1 MKMKNVFVFE
11 VTEEEKEVLNKA
23 IEILNDKNG
32 FDCYRH
38 NWGGK
43 IIDRVEDAI
52 KLLQEISAGKF
63 F

>member
-23 IEILNDKNG
+23 IEILNDKTG
-32 FDCYRH
+32 FDYYRH

-52 KLLQEISAGKF
+52 KLLQEISEGKF